1 MKIND
6 EESMSMRSDSVSEKS
21 FKSIAVESVN
31 SSMTDQSMCSDDHV
45 IVSKDAQFK
54 ELNKLITEF
63 YGIHMPKNN

>member
-21 FKSIAVESVN
+21 FKSIAVESVK

-45 IVSKDAQFK
+45 IVSNDAQFK